1 MNELILAIEVA
12 VVFSMVLLS
21 HTLFKKEGVIAWVAI
36 ATVLANI
43 ITAKNAEIFGLSTAI
58 GTVMFASIFLAT
70 DILSE
75 CYSKEDAKKAVFI
88 GLSANIVLICA
99 TQIALRYTPSE
110 FDYADGAMQT
120 LFALNLRISIASAVM
135 YFISNLADVY
145 LFNKIKDKMQ
155 GRALWLRN
163 NVSTIICNCLEN
175 FGFIGLAFW
184 GIYDVGTILTIALS
198 TSIIELIVALL
209 DTPFLY
215 LAKAISNGRD
225 NNTFIR
231 NRIGCGSDIRV
242 GNDKAVEG
250 GYSISNE

>member
-1 MNELILAIEVA
+1 MNELILLVEVII
-12 VVFSMVLLS
+12 VFSMVILS
-21 HTLFKKEGVIAWVAI
+21 HAIFKREGVIAWVAI
-36 ATVLANI
+36 ATILANI

-58 GTVMFASIFLAT
+58 GTVMFASVFLAT

-88 GLSANIVLICA
+88 GLAANVVLICA

-145 LFNKIKDKMQ
+145 LFNKIKDKME

-163 NVSTIICNCLEN
+163 NVSTIVCNCLEN

-184 GIYDVGTILTIALS
+184 GIYDIPTILTIALS
-198 TSIIELIVALL
+198 TSIVEMVVAIL

-215 LAKAISNGRD
+215 IAKSITQEKEKRYVNIKS
-225 NNTFIR
+225 
-231 NRIGCGSDIRV
+231 
-242 GNDKAVEG
+242 
-250 GYSISNE
+250 GYKGI

>member
-1 MNELILAIEVA
+1 MNELILITEA
-12 VVFSMVLLS
+12 VIVFSMAVLA
-21 HTLFKKEGVIAWVAI
+21 HAIFKKEGVIAWVAI

-43 ITAKNAEIFGLSTAI
+43 ITAKNAEVFGLSTAI

-75 CYSKEDAKKAVFI
+75 CYSKEDAKKAVYI
-88 GLSANIVLICA
+88 GLAANIVLICA
-99 TQIALRYTPSE
+99 TQIALAYTPSE

-145 LFNKIKDKMQ
+145 LFNKIKDKMN
-155 GRALWLRN
+155 GKALWLRN
-163 NVSTIICNCLEN
+163 NVSTILCNCLEN

-184 GIYDVGTILTIALS
+184 GIYDVKTIMTIAIS
-198 TSIIELIVALL
+198 TSIVEMCVAIL

-215 LAKAISNGRD
+215 FAKAITEKKNGTDNSSNYVYRSGYRD
-225 NNTFIR
+225 I
-231 NRIGCGSDIRV
+231 
-242 GNDKAVEG
+242 
-250 GYSISNE
+250 